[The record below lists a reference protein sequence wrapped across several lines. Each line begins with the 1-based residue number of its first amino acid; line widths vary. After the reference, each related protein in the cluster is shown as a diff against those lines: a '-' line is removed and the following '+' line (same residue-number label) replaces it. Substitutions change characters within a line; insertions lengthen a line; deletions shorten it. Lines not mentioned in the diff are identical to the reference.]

1 MGAIAGF
8 MSTPEILEKGK
19 KNACE
24 KSVKIIKIICDRTYL
39 TLHSVVYIFYHV
51 KDDRIRPSFFTP
63 ISPWR

>member
-24 KSVKIIKIICDRTYL
+24 KSVKLLK
-39 TLHSVVYIFYHV
+39 
-51 KDDRIRPSFFTP
+51 
-63 ISPWR
+63 